1 MHLNDILPL
10 AAVAWSKVKPAGDP
24 EFNNCALSHR
34 EKLVAE
40 AEGVVRTGSAR
51 TDFEKA
57 FLGLLDEFKAAQNPA
72 PAAPEAEAA
81 AIESAPEAAEE
92 AAEDGEEG
100 AEAEGGEDAS
110 PEASAAAAAPGR
122 ARSRKAS
129 KKGH

>member
-1 MHLNDILPL
+1 MHLNDMLPL

-40 AEGVVRTGSAR
+40 AEAVVRTGSAR

-72 PAAPEAEAA
+72 PAAPAAA
-81 AIESAPEAAEE
+81 AIESAPEVAPEASEE
-92 AAEDGEEG
+92 SGEGEG
-100 AEAEGGEDAS
+100 AEGGEGGPA
-110 PEASAAAAAPGR
+110 EASAAAASPGR
-122 ARSRKAS
+122 TRRRKSSA
-129 KKGH
+129 KGH

>member
-40 AEGVVRTGSAR
+40 AEAVVRTGSAR
-51 TDFEKA
+51 TEFEKA

-72 PAAPEAEAA
+72 MAAPAA

-92 AAEDGEEG
+92 VAEEG
-100 AEAEGGEDAS
+100 GEGEEAEGGEDGPA
-110 PEASAAAAAPGR
+110 EASAAPPRSGR
-122 ARSRKAS
+122 TRSRKS
-129 KKGH
+129 SPKGH